1 LTLNLTTS
9 IFKPK
14 MQQKNIL
21 IICGEPSGE
30 LHAANLTSAI
40 KKIAPEI
47 KVLGVGG
54 ALLAKA
60 GADII
65 YDIKGLSVMGL
76 FDVLKKLPRFFALK
90 RIILDKLSSEK
101 FDAVIFVDFSG
112 FNLRLAKAINNC
124 IPTIYYVSPQI
135 WASRP
140 GRIETIRKYIRKV
153 IVLFEFEKNF
163 YKKYGIDV
171 DYVGHALLDIVNP
184 TMAKEGLLNKLNLS
198 QEKRTIALLPGSRKQ
213 EINKI
218 LPVMLKTAQIM
229 DKTNN
234 FQFVI
239 AKAAQADWKV
249 YDKITKKSG
258 VETKFLEGKTYDA
271 LNIAD
276 FALVCSGTAT
286 LEAAIMQKPFFII
299 YKMNLLNYLLYR
311 PQVKIPY
318 IGIVNIVAGKRIVPE
333 FIQFQAQPKK
343 IAALA
348 LEILDNRVKLE
359 NMRIDLGKVKSAL
372 GSPGAAHRAAKLV
385 IDFLNF

>member
-1 LTLNLTTS
+1 
-9 IFKPK
+9 
-14 MQQKNIL
+14 MAQKQIL

-30 LHAANLTSAI
+30 LHAANLISAI
-40 KKIAPEI
+40 KKTNPEI
-47 KVLGVGG
+47 RVLGVGSSI
-54 ALLAKA
+54 LASS

-76 FDVLKKLPRFFALK
+76 FDVVKKLPRFFGLK
-90 RIILDKLSSEK
+90 RLLLDKLASEK

-112 FNLRLAKAINNC
+112 FNLRLAKAINNR
-124 IPTIYYVSPQI
+124 IPTIYYVSPQV

-140 GRIETIRKYIRKV
+140 KRIETIKKYIRKI
-153 IVLFEFEKNF
+153 IVLFEFEKDF

-171 DYVGHALLDIVNP
+171 DCVGHALLDIVNP
-184 TMAKEGLLNKLNLS
+184 TIAKDELLHKLNLS
-198 QEKRTIALLPGSRKQ
+198 SGKRIIALLPGSRKQ
-213 EINKI
+213 EIDKI

-229 DKTNN
+229 NKNN
-234 FQFVI
+234 DFQFVI
-239 AKAAQADWKV
+239 AKAVQLDWKF
-249 YDKITKKSG
+249 YDRIVRKFE
-258 VETKFLEGKTYDA
+258 VEVKFLEGKTYDT

-286 LEAAIMQKPFFII
+286 LETAIMQKPFLII

-318 IGIVNIVAGKRIVPE
+318 IGIVNIVAGRKIIPE

-348 LEILDNRVKLE
+348 LELINNRVKFE
-359 NMRIDLGKVKSAL
+359 NMKAELSAIKSSL
-372 GSPGAAHRAAKLV
+372 GSPGAAHRAAKII
-385 IDFLNF
+385 IDFIKEK